1 MSTISKKDPF
11 ISAIDPELDQLFS
24 RDILGYTNKE
34 LSKLETT
41 LPSANVDE
49 TDRDFT
55 IELAIPGVKKEDL
68 NVELRRNVLT
78 ISSEKKEE
86 KEEKD
91 EKKNYLRREFS
102 YQSFKRSFTLPETA
116 DENSVQASYND
127 GILHIEVGKKMIESQ
142 KQTKT
147 IEVQ

>member
-1 MSTISKKDPF
+1 MSTFIKKDPF
-11 ISAIDPELDQLFS
+11 ISATDPELDHLFS
-24 RDILGYTNKE
+24 RDILGYTKKE
-34 LSKLETT
+34 LNKLETT

-49 TDRDFT
+49 TEKEYT
-55 IELAIPGVKKEDL
+55 IELAIPGIRKDDL

-91 EKKNYLRREFS
+91 EKKNYLRKEFS
-102 YQSFKRSFTLPETA
+102 YQSFKRSFTLPDSA
-116 DENSVQASYND
+116 DENNVKASYND
-127 GILHIEVGKKMIESQ
+127 GILHIEVGKKLIESP

-147 IEVQ
+147 IEVE